1 MKDAQTFTNEPT
13 VPRKQGNLYASL
25 SVYFHKQYFEVLD
38 PLVAEISRRF
48 DQPVFTIMQEIETI
62 LLKSCAAQPVKP
74 STVLQAMYNSDIN
87 FSTLEFQLKMMPDL
101 IETGNKQHQ
110 MGIKK
115 VTSISTICDIFN
127 NFTIAKTVM

>member
-1 MKDAQTFTNEPT
+1 
-13 VPRKQGNLYASL
+13 
-25 SVYFHKQYFEVLD
+25 
-38 PLVAEISRRF
+38 
-48 DQPVFTIMQEIETI
+48 MQEIRTI

-74 STVLQAMYNSDIN
+74 STAPQAMYKVDIN

-115 VTSISTICDIFN
+115 VAFLRTFSTIVPLQKLLCEVHKIIKIYLTVPVTSTTAVRSFSTLRRVKSYLRTTMTITGVH
-127 NFTIAKTVM
+127 NF

>member
-13 VPRKQGNLYASL
+13 VPRKQGHLYASQ
-25 SVYFHKQYFEVLD
+25 SVYFRKQYFEVLHL
-38 PLVAEISRRF
+38 LVAEILQRF

-74 STVLQAMYNSDIN
+74 STAPQAMYKVDIN

-101 IETGNKQHQ
+101 IELETSSIKK
-110 MGIKK
+110 GIKK
-115 VTSISTICDIFN
+115 VTSIRTICDIFN
-127 NFTIAKTVM
+127 NCTFAKTVM